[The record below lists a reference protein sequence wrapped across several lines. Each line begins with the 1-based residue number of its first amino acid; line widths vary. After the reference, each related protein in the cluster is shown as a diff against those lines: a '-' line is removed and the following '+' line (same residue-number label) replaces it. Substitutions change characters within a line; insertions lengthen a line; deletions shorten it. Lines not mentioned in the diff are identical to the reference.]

1 MKRVCLYV
9 LFPILFL
16 NTSFSEVFKLPHL
29 VSHFQQHHQQNSEVG
44 IIDFLS
50 MHYFGEDLNDN
61 DDDEDMKLPFKKIS
75 SQGHISQAISFSK
88 TIQFKQH
95 YIFLLDARVK
105 PGQHWLCNP
114 ALDNLFRPPRV

>member
-1 MKRVCLYV
+1 M
-9 LFPILFL
+9 

-29 VSHFQQHHQQNSEVG
+29 VLHFQQHHQLNSQVG

-61 DDDEDMKLPFKKIS
+61 DDEEDMKLPFKKIS

-105 PGQHWLCNP
+105 PEQHWLCNP